1 MVNESFRIERDSLGE
16 VSVPDSALYGPQT
29 QMPRSALTSA
39 AHRLISARDLDERSR
54 EAPSTDAEV
63 LDSPLLPDD
72 TATAIRRAAQEI
84 EGGAHDQHFP
94 IDIFQTGSGTSTNM
108 NANEIIARL
117 ASLETGQVVHPND
130 HVNMSQSSN
139 DVIPTAIHV
148 SAYLEVIHSLI
159 PALEHLRGTISR
171 KAVGL
176 DDVVVTGRTHLMDA
190 LPLRLSQELGGWS
203 HQIERGIEGLQS
215 TLPRLAE
222 LAVGGTAVGT
232 GLNAPP
238 AFGRDVTAK
247 IATATGAPFV
257 EARDRFAMLSSQDT
271 AVELSGQLRT
281 VAVVITKIATD
292 LRWMNSG
299 PATGLG
305 EIALPALQPGSSMMP
320 GKVNPVIPE
329 AVTMVCAQVIGN
341 DVVVTV
347 AGQAGNF
354 QLNVMLPVI
363 AHNLLQSTHLLATS
377 AAALADKAITGFTV
391 NRARI
396 GATLERNPILGT
408 ALAPRVGYETVAKI
422 VQRAYAEQRPVK
434 QIAAETTDLSPDEL
448 DRLFDVRE
456 LTRAGLPT

>member
-1 MVNESFRIERDSLGE
+1 MESDSSRIERDSLGD
-16 VSVPDSALYGPQT
+16 VRVPEHAPYGAQT
-29 QMPRSALTSA
+29 QRALDNFQISGWRFPRPFIRALA
-39 AHRLISARDLDERSR
+39 LIKRCA
-54 EAPSTDAEV
+54 AEV
-63 LDSPLLPDD
+63 NEERGVLAS
-72 TATAIRRAAQEI
+72 AVAAAIRRAAQEV
-84 EGGAHDQHFP
+84 EGGAHDAHFP

-108 NANEIIARL
+108 NANEVIGRL
-117 ASLETGQVVHPND
+117 ASLATGQVVHPND

-148 SAYLEVIHSLI
+148 SAYLEVTESLI
-159 PALEHLRGTISR
+159 PALEHLQGAISR
-171 KAVGL
+171 KATGL

-203 HQIERGIEGLQS
+203 HQIERGIEGVRS

-238 AFGRDVTAK
+238 AFGRDVAAK
-247 IATATGAPFV
+247 IATVTGEPFV
-257 EARDRFAMLSSQDT
+257 EARNRFALLSSQDS

-281 VAVVITKIATD
+281 VAVIITKIATD

-299 PATGLG
+299 PVGGLG

-329 AVTMVCAQVIGN
+329 AVTMACSQVIGN
-341 DVVVTV
+341 DVVITM

-363 AHNLLQSTHLLATS
+363 AHNLLQSTHLLALS
-377 AAALADKAITGFTV
+377 AMALADKAVTGFTV
-391 NRARI
+391 NRAHI
-396 GATLERNPILGT
+396 AATLERNPILAT
-408 ALAPRVGYETVAKI
+408 ALAPRVGYDTAARI
-422 VQRAYAEQRPVK
+422 IQRAYAEQRTVK
-434 QIAAETTDLSPDEL
+434 ELAAEMTDLPSDEI
-448 DRLFDVRE
+448 DRLLDVRE
-456 LTRAGLPT
+456 LTDSGLPT